1 MSATTAPSALPARA
15 TPLALIVRLFLPFA
29 LAYFASVLLRNVNA
43 VAAPELIR
51 DFGLNAADLG
61 LLTSL
66 YFMAF
71 TLAQLPLGTLLD
83 RFDSARVNAA
93 ALVVAAIGTTL
104 FASANSTAA
113 LGLGRALIGLGV
125 AICLMSSLR
134 AFAIWLPVQQ
144 QPMVNGL
151 MFAVGTLGAIAA
163 TVPAQWAIAS
173 LGWRTVFLYCAGFIV
188 FAVVMLVTVAPPC
201 RTRASSQPPV
211 SLLTAL
217 GYVWR
222 SRQAR
227 HSFPAVSFAVG
238 VLWAVQSLWAGPW
251 LTHVAGLSGDLL
263 ARVLI
268 CMPIGMLVGNLFHGW
283 VTGRLRVANRN
294 AFSYNH
300 WMLVLFAL
308 TMVPFALKLSVAL
321 PVLFFA
327 FGFFGA
333 ATNNYFALLSP
344 YYPSG
349 IVGRANAALNMGLFG
364 SIFALQ
370 WGIGG
375 VVNLYRSGTGTRTGT
390 GYSPEGFV
398 IAFAA
403 LCVTQILL
411 IVWMWPARDDASR
424 GTQA

>member
-1 MSATTAPSALPARA
+1 MSAASASIALPARPF
-15 TPLALIVRLFLPFA
+15 TLWLLARLFFPFA

-66 YFMAF
+66 YFIAF
-71 TLAQLPLGTLLD
+71 TLAQLPLGSLLD

-93 ALVVAAIGTTL
+93 ALVIAAIGTTL
-104 FASANSTAA
+104 FASANSTAV
-113 LGLGRALIGLGV
+113 LGLGRSLIGLGV
-125 AICLMSSLR
+125 AVCLMSSLR
-134 AFAIWLPVQQ
+134 AFAIWLPVSR
-144 QPMVNGL
+144 QPMANGV

-163 TVPAQWAIAS
+163 TVPAQWAISS
-173 LGWRTVFLYCAGFIV
+173 LGWRTVFLYCAGFV
-188 FAVVMLVTVAPPC
+188 AFAVVMLLTMTPAC
-201 RTRASSQPPV
+201 RSKVSAQPAV
-211 SLLTAL
+211 SLATAL
-217 GYVWR
+217 GCVWR
-222 SRQAR
+222 TRQAR

-251 LTHVAGLSGDLL
+251 LTHVAGLSGAAL
-263 ARVLI
+263 ARVLL
-268 CMPIGMLVGNLFHGW
+268 CMPLGMLVGNLFHGW
-283 VTGRLRVANRN
+283 VTGRLRAANRN
-294 AFSYNH
+294 AFIYNH

-308 TMVPFALKLSVAL
+308 TMAPFALKQSVTL
-321 PVLFFA
+321 PILFFA

-349 IVGRANAALNMGLFG
+349 IVGRANAALNMALFG

-375 VVNLYRSGTGTRTGT
+375 VVNLYRNGTGT
-390 GYSPEGFV
+390 GYGAEGFV

-403 LCVTQILL
+403 LCLTQLLL

-424 GTQA
+424 GGQG

>member
-1 MSATTAPSALPARA
+1 MA
-15 TPLALIVRLFLPFA
+15 RLFFPFA

-43 VAAPELIR
+43 VAAPELVR

-66 YFMAF
+66 YFIAF
-71 TLAQLPLGTLLD
+71 TVAQLPLGSLLD
-83 RFDSARVNAA
+83 RFDSARVNAS

-104 FASANSTAA
+104 FAFATDTAM
-113 LGLGRALIGLGV
+113 LGLGRALIGLGGAV
-125 AICLMSSLR
+125 CLMSSRR
-134 AFAIWLPVQQ
+134 AFAIWLPVPQ

-163 TVPAQWAIAS
+163 TVPAQWLMAS
-173 LGWRTVFLYCAGFIV
+173 LGWRTLFLYCAGCVV
-188 FAVVMLVTVAPPC
+188 FAVVMLLTVAPAC
-201 RTRASSQPPV
+201 RSKAAALPAV
-211 SLLTAL
+211 SLATAL

-222 SRQAR
+222 TRQAR

-251 LTHVAGLSGDLL
+251 LTHVAGLSGEAL

-268 CMPIGMLVGNLFHGW
+268 CMPVGMLVGNLLHAW
-283 VTGRLRVANRN
+283 VTGRLRAAHRD
-294 AFSYNH
+294 AFIYNH

-349 IVGRANAALNMGLFG
+349 IVGRANAALNMGLFA

-375 VVNLYRSGTGTRTGT
+375 VVHRYRMGSGS
-390 GYSPEGFV
+390 GYSAEGFV
-398 IAFAA
+398 IAFSV
-403 LCVTQILL
+403 LCLTQLLL
-411 IVWMWPARDDASR
+411 IIWMWPARDDTSR
-424 GTQA
+424 GSQA

>member
-1 MSATTAPSALPARA
+1 MA
-15 TPLALIVRLFLPFA
+15 RLFFPFA

-43 VAAPELIR
+43 VAAPELVR

-66 YFMAF
+66 YFIAF
-71 TLAQLPLGTLLD
+71 TVAQLPLGSLLD
-83 RFDSARVNAA
+83 RFDSARVNAS
-93 ALVVAAIGTTL
+93 ALVVAAVGTTL
-104 FASANSTAA
+104 FAFAHNTGM

-125 AICLMSSLR
+125 AVCLMSSLR
-134 AFAIWLPVQQ
+134 AFAIWLPVPQ

-173 LGWRTVFLYCAGFIV
+173 LGWRTVFLYCAGFIA
-188 FAVVMLVTVAPPC
+188 FAVVMLLTVTPACCSKAPAQSE
-201 RTRASSQPPV
+201 ASAQPV
-211 SLLTAL
+211 LSLSTAL

-222 SRQAR
+222 TRQAR

-238 VLWAVQSLWAGPW
+238 ALWAVQSLWAGPW
-251 LTHVAGLSGDLL
+251 LTHVAGLSGDAL

-268 CMPIGMLVGNLFHGW
+268 CMPVGMLVGNLFHGW
-283 VTGRLRVANRN
+283 VTGRLRAANRD
-294 AFSYNH
+294 AFAYNH

-308 TMVPFALKLSVAL
+308 TMLPFALKITAVL
-321 PVLFFA
+321 PVVFFA

-349 IVGRANAALNMGLFG
+349 IVGRANAALNMGLFA

-375 VVNLYRSGTGTRTGT
+375 VVNLYRTGA
-390 GYSPEGFV
+390 GYDPEGFV
-398 IAFAA
+398 IAFAGLA
-403 LCVTQILL
+403 GVLL
-411 IVWMWPARDDASR
+411 LLVIWMWPARDDETR
-424 GTQA
+424 GKHE

>member
-1 MSATTAPSALPARA
+1 MA
-15 TPLALIVRLFLPFA
+15 RLFFPFA

-66 YFMAF
+66 YFIAF
-71 TLAQLPLGTLLD
+71 TLAQLPLGSLLD

-93 ALVVAAIGTTL
+93 ALVVAALGTTL
-104 FASANSTAA
+104 FAFANSTMM

-125 AICLMSSLR
+125 AVCLMSSLR

-144 QPMVNGL
+144 QPMVNGV

-173 LGWRTVFLYCAGFIV
+173 LGWRVVFLYCAGFV
-188 FAVVMLVTVAPPC
+188 AFAVVMLLTVTPPC
-201 RTRASSQPPV
+201 RSKASTQPAV
-211 SLLTAL
+211 SLSTAL
-217 GYVWR
+217 KYVWR
-222 SRQAR
+222 TRQAR

-251 LTHVAGLSGDLL
+251 LMHVAGLSGDPL

-268 CMPIGMLVGNLFHGW
+268 CMPVGMLVGNLFHGW
-283 VTGRLRVANRN
+283 VTGRLRAANRD
-294 AFSYNH
+294 AFIYNH

-308 TMVPFALKLSVAL
+308 TLAPFALKLSVGL

-375 VVNLYRSGTGTRTGT
+375 VVNLYRSRTGT
-390 GYSPEGFV
+390 GYGAEGFV

-403 LCVTQILL
+403 LCGALLLL

-424 GTQA
+424 GSQT

>member
-1 MSATTAPSALPARA
+1 MPARVFTIGLMA
-15 TPLALIVRLFLPFA
+15 RLFFPFA
-29 LAYFASVLLRNVNA
+29 IAYFASVLLRNVNA
-43 VAAPELIR
+43 VAAPELVR

-66 YFMAF
+66 YFIAF
-71 TLAQLPLGTLLD
+71 TFAQLPLGSLLD

-104 FASANSTAA
+104 FAFSQSTLT
-113 LGLGRALIGLGV
+113 LGLARALIGLGV
-125 AICLMSSLR
+125 AVCLMSSLR
-134 AFAIWLPVQQ
+134 AFAIWLPVSQ
-144 QPMVNGL
+144 QPMVNGV

-173 LGWRTVFLYCAGFIV
+173 LGWRTVFLYCAGFVV
-188 FAVVMLVTVAPPC
+188 FAVVMLLTVAPAC
-201 RTRASSQPPV
+201 RSKASAQRSV
-211 SLLTAL
+211 SLSTAL

-222 SRQAR
+222 TRQAR

-251 LTHVAGLSGDLL
+251 LTHVAGLSGDRL

-268 CMPIGMLVGNLFHGW
+268 CMPVGMLVGNLFHGW
-283 VTGRLRVANRN
+283 VTGRLRAANRD
-294 AFSYNH
+294 AYIYNH

-308 TMVPFALKLSVAL
+308 TMMPFALKLTVAL

-375 VVNLYRSGTGTRTGT
+375 VVNLYRTGTGT
-390 GYSPEGFV
+390 GYGAEGFI
-398 IAFAA
+398 IAFAT
-403 LCVTQILL
+403 LCVTQLLL
-411 IVWMWPARDDASR
+411 IVWMWPARDDANQ
-424 GTQA
+424 GGQA

>member
-1 MSATTAPSALPARA
+1 MSAASASPVRA
-15 TPLALIVRLFLPFA
+15 LTLRLLARLFFPFA

-43 VAAPELIR
+43 VAAPELVR

-66 YFMAF
+66 YFIAF
-71 TLAQLPLGTLLD
+71 TVAQLPLGTLLD
-83 RFDSARVNAA
+83 RFDSARVNAS

-104 FASANSTAA
+104 FAFAHNTVM
-113 LGLGRALIGLGV
+113 LGFGRALIGLGV
-125 AICLMSSLR
+125 AVCLMSSLR
-134 AFAIWLPVQQ
+134 AFAIWLPVSQ
-144 QPMVNGL
+144 QPMVNGV

-163 TVPAQWAIAS
+163 TVPAQWLIAS
-173 LGWRTVFLYCAGFIV
+173 VGWRTVFLYCAGFVV
-188 FAVVMLVTVAPPC
+188 FAVVMLLTVTPACRSKASAPGV
-201 RTRASSQPPV
+201 V
-211 SLLTAL
+211 SLSTAL

-222 SRQAR
+222 TRQAR

-251 LTHVAGLSGDLL
+251 LTHVAGLSGDPL

-268 CMPIGMLVGNLFHGW
+268 CMPVGMLVGNLFHGW
-283 VTGRLRVANRN
+283 VTGRLRAANRD
-294 AFSYNH
+294 AFIYNH

-308 TMVPFALKLSVAL
+308 TMVPFALKFSFAL
-321 PVLFFA
+321 PGLFFA

-349 IVGRANAALNMGLFG
+349 IVGRANAALNMGLFA

-375 VVNLYRSGTGTRTGT
+375 VVNLYRHGTGT
-390 GYSPEGFV
+390 GYGPQGFV

-403 LCVTQILL
+403 LFLTQLLL

-424 GTQA
+424 GGEG

>member
-1 MSATTAPSALPARA
+1 MA
-15 TPLALIVRLFLPFA
+15 RLFFPFA

-43 VAAPELIR
+43 VAAPELVR

-66 YFMAF
+66 YFIAF
-71 TLAQLPLGTLLD
+71 TVAQLPLGSLLD
-83 RFDSARVNAA
+83 RFDSARVNAS

-104 FASANSTAA
+104 FAFATDTAM

-125 AICLMSSLR
+125 AVCLMSSLR
-134 AFAIWLPVQQ
+134 AFAIWLPVPQ

-163 TVPAQWAIAS
+163 TVPAQWLMAS
-173 LGWRTVFLYCAGFIV
+173 LGWRTLFLYCAGFVV
-188 FAVVMLVTVAPPC
+188 FAVVMLLTVAPAC
-201 RTRASSQPPV
+201 RSQAAALPAV
-211 SLLTAL
+211 SLATAL

-222 SRQAR
+222 TRQAR

-251 LTHVAGLSGDLL
+251 LTHVAGLSGEAL

-268 CMPIGMLVGNLFHGW
+268 CMPVGMLVGNLFHGW
-283 VTGRLRVANRN
+283 VTGRLRAANRD
-294 AFSYNH
+294 AFIYNH

-308 TMVPFALKLSVAL
+308 TMAPFALKLSVAL
-321 PVLFFA
+321 PLLFFA

-349 IVGRANAALNMGLFG
+349 IVGRANAALNMGLFA

-375 VVNLYRSGTGTRTGT
+375 VVNLYRTGTGT
-390 GYSPEGFV
+390 GYGSEGFV

-403 LCVTQILL
+403 LFLTQVLL
-411 IVWMWPARDDASR
+411 IVWMWPARDDAGR
-424 GTQA
+424 GRHA

>member
-1 MSATTAPSALPARA
+1 MSTASVAPARA
-15 TPLALIVRLFLPFA
+15 FTPGLMARLFFPFA

-43 VAAPELIR
+43 VAAPELVR

-66 YFMAF
+66 YFIAF
-71 TLAQLPLGTLLD
+71 TLAQLPLGSLLD
-83 RFDSARVNAA
+83 RFDSARVNAS
-93 ALVVAAIGTTL
+93 ALVVAAMGTTL
-104 FASANSTAA
+104 FAFANNTVT
-113 LGLGRALIGLGV
+113 LGIGRALIGLGV
-125 AICLMSSLR
+125 AVCLMSSLR
-134 AFAIWLPVQQ
+134 AFALWLPVPR
-144 QPMVNGL
+144 QPMVNGM

-173 LGWRTVFLYCAGFIV
+173 LGWRVVFLYCAGFVV
-188 FAVVMLVTVAPPC
+188 FAVVTLVTVTPAC
-201 RTRASSQPPV
+201 RSKASTQPAV
-211 SLLTAL
+211 SLATAL
-217 GYVWR
+217 RYVWR
-222 SRQAR
+222 TRQAR

-251 LTHVAGLSGDLL
+251 LTHVAGLSGDQL

-268 CMPIGMLVGNLFHGW
+268 CMPVGMLVGNLFHGW
-283 VTGRLRVANRN
+283 VTGRLRAANRN
-294 AFSYNH
+294 AFIYNH

-308 TMVPFALKLSVAL
+308 TMAPFALKLSFAL

-344 YYPSG
+344 YYPSA
-349 IVGRANAALNMGLFG
+349 IVGRANAALNMGLFA

-375 VVNLYRSGTGTRTGT
+375 VVHRYRTGVGS
-390 GYSPEGFV
+390 GYGTEGFV
-398 IAFAA
+398 IAFSAI
-403 LCVTQILL
+403 CITQLVL
-411 IVWMWPARDDASR
+411 IVWMWPARDDATR
-424 GTQA
+424 GSQS